1 MMDGTLTI
9 HLIASQDEGIS
20 MDTIINWSELWKAI
34 HVSSRLRTDKDRDPG
49 KIWNKKAHAYSR
61 ITRDEKEST
70 KQELSML
77 DLLPTDTV
85 LDMGAG
91 TGRLSV
97 PIAGMVSHV
106 TALDASEGMLSHL
119 EERMSAA
126 GRTNYSVVVKRWEDV
141 VVGSDI
147 PVHDV
152 VIAAFSLGFY
162 DVGAALR
169 KLDSAARRS
178 VHLFWHMG
186 SWREPEEMALYT
198 AVHGEEGTRQVGYP
212 DALFLVNILHGLG
225 IYADIRIYRALWE
238 TVYESPKEAAEQW
251 ITMHAPGYE
260 DLDLVT
266 RHFSERLEKDD
277 EGKFHERSVRT
288 TAMVSWKKGE

>member
-1 MMDGTLTI
+1 MSPLTI
-9 HLIASQDEGIS
+9 DLIASQDEGII
-20 MDTIINWSELWKAI
+20 MDTIINWNELWKAI
-34 HVSSRLRTDKDRDPG
+34 HVSSRLRTEKDRDPG
-49 KIWNKKAHAYSR
+49 KIWNKKAGAYNR
-61 ITRDEKEST
+61 ITKDEKEST
-70 KQELSML
+70 KQEISML

-91 TGRLSV
+91 TGRLAV

-106 TALDASEGMLSHL
+106 TALDASAEMLTHL
-119 EERMSAA
+119 KERMAA
-126 GRTNYSVVVKRWEDV
+126 EGRTNYSVVVKRWEDV
-141 VVGSDI
+141 VIGSDL

-152 VIAAFSLGFY
+152 VIAAFSLGLY
-162 DVGAALR
+162 DVGAALL
-169 KLDSAARRS
+169 KLDAAAKRS

-186 SWREPEEMALYT
+186 EWRGPAEMALYT

-238 TVYESPKEAAEQW
+238 TVYDSPEEAAEQW
-251 ITMHAPGYE
+251 ITMHAPDYE
-260 DLDLVT
+260 DIELVT
-266 RHFSERLEKDD
+266 RHFRERLEKDS

>member
-1 MMDGTLTI
+1 
-9 HLIASQDEGIS
+9 
-20 MDTIINWSELWKAI
+20 MDTIINWNELWKAI
-34 HVSSRLRTDKDRDPG
+34 HVSSRLRTEKDRDPG
-49 KIWNKKAHAYSR
+49 EIWNKKAGAYSR
-61 ITRDEKEST
+61 ITKDEKEST

-106 TALDASEGMLSHL
+106 TALDASAGMLTHL
-119 EERMSAA
+119 KERMAA
-126 GRTNYSVVVKRWEDV
+126 DGRTNYSVVVKRWEDV
-141 VVGSDI
+141 SVGSDI

-186 SWREPEEMALYT
+186 PWRGPEEMALYT

-225 IYADIRIYRALWE
+225 IYADVRIYRALWE

-266 RHFSERLEKDD
+266 RHFRERLEKDS
-277 EGKFHERSVRT
+277 EGKYHERSVRT